1 VAYQHIKI
9 HPVKQNIS
17 AQPYQS
23 RTARFNISSSSI
35 FPLDSITKIL
45 KPVNAVLNEKAM
57 RHLIY
62 LDDGRVIAVSQRQ
75 AEEHIVF
82 VYDVLQ

>member
-1 VAYQHIKI
+1 
-9 HPVKQNIS
+9 
-17 AQPYQS
+17 
-23 RTARFNISSSSI
+23 
-35 FPLDSITKIL
+35 LDSITKIL